1 MRVYES
7 DDVKVLPGDIVREQ
21 DFVMRLRHLHR
32 QGKPCRVINLVFSAL
47 PALMADVEKREAIL
61 RLLTPLILREGG
73 QVHVMSLGDVFIIAP
88 DTSNIPALLE
98 QALTAQ
104 DGKAEL
110 IHTYR
115 LPEDYAAVRERGN
128 HYIETARAAAQFG
141 SGEDSPET
149 ALLGEQVRG
158 TLTPWA
164 LDQIVK
170 LFAKIDVRRYVR
182 GQAIYRH
189 SAAGWEIV
197 STEYFVSVED
207 LRRERFPRL
216 DILTPERLFM
226 ELCSELDYRL
236 LNTFAEQ
243 PETLAAG
250 ALNLNIAV
258 ESVMGAP
265 FAKFLHTLPPDK
277 RQQMTFEINRG
288 EILMNFDA
296 TRAAIETLRREG
308 FQVALDALHPAMLP
322 VLNCSNLKLDWIKLR
337 ASKDVLGQFDQP
349 EVREALEQLDAEKII
364 LYRCDHAAAITIG
377 QKLNIGL
384 FQGWAVDDAVATYQ
398 KANA

>member
-1 MRVYES
+1 MRVYEVE
-7 DDVKVLPGDIVREQ
+7 DVKSLPGDIVREQ

-32 QGKPCRVINLVFSAL
+32 QGKPCRIINLVFSAL
-47 PALMADVEKREAIL
+47 PALIADVEKREAIL
-61 RLLTPLILREGG
+61 RLLTPPILREGG

-88 DTSNIPALLE
+88 DSSGIPALLE
-98 QALTAQ
+98 QALATQ
-104 DGKAEL
+104 DAKTEL
-110 IHTYR
+110 IRAYR

-128 HYIETARAAAQFG
+128 HYIETARAAAQLG
-141 SGEDSPET
+141 SSEDSPEV

-158 TLTPWA
+158 ALTPWA

-182 GQAIYRH
+182 SQPIYRH
-189 SAAGWEIV
+189 SASGWQHV
-197 STEYFVSVED
+197 GAEYFVSVED

-216 DILTPERLFM
+216 EIRTPERLFM

-243 PETLAAG
+243 PETLATG

-265 FAKFLHTLPPDK
+265 FAKFLHTLPPEK
-277 RQQMTFEINRG
+277 RRQMTFEINRG

-296 TRAAIETLRREG
+296 TLAAVQTLHREG

-322 VLNCSNLKLDWIKLR
+322 VLNCHKLGFDKLKLR
-337 ASKDVLGQFDQP
+337 ASKDVLGQFAQP
-349 EVREALEQLDAEKII
+349 DVNAALKQLPPEQII
-364 LYRCDHAAAITIG
+364 LYRCDDAEAVAIG
-377 QKLNIGL
+377 NKAGIGL
-384 FQGWAVDDAVATYQ
+384 FQGWAIDDLVMQDRTSA
-398 KANA
+398 